1 MMPSK
6 RGKEVIP
13 EQEAFI
19 SILRTAE
26 LLDSEFSRLL
36 KPNKLTTAAYNV
48 LRILR
53 GAGKEGLACGDI
65 ADRMINRDPDITRL
79 VDRLANRGLASR
91 ERQTDD
97 RRVVKVV
104 ITPPG
109 LALLSEL
116 DEPVLETHKQ
126 QLKHVS
132 KKRLAELMKLLVVV
146 RDR

>member
-1 MMPSK
+1 MRSK
-6 RGKEVIP
+6 SNKKTVL
-13 EQEAFI
+13 EQEVFI

-36 KPNKLTTAAYNV
+36 KPKKLTNAAYNV

-53 GAGKEGLACGDI
+53 GAGPEGLACGDI

-79 VDRLANRGLASR
+79 VDRLEKRGLVAR

-104 ITPPG
+104 ITRAG
-109 LALLSEL
+109 LSLLSEL

-126 QLKHVS
+126 QLKHVG
-132 KKRLAELMKLLVVV
+132 KKRLAELMQLLAVV

>member
-1 MMPSK
+1 MPSK
-6 RGKEVIP
+6 RGKEVVP

-26 LLDSEFSRLL
+26 LLDSEFSLLL
-36 KPNKLTTAAYNV
+36 KPKKLTGAAYNV

-53 GAGKEGLACGDI
+53 GAGEEGLACGDI

-79 VDRLANRGLASR
+79 VDRLAKRGLAAR

-104 ITPPG
+104 ITSPG

-116 DEPVLETHKQ
+116 DEPVIAAHKQ
-126 QLKHVS
+126 QLKHVG
-132 KKRLAELMKLLVVV
+132 KKRLAELMRLLAVV

>member
-1 MMPSK
+1 MPSK
-6 RGKEVIP
+6 RGKEIVP

-19 SILRTAE
+19 GILRTAE
-26 LLDSEFSRLL
+26 LLESEFARLL

-53 GAGKEGLACGDI
+53 GAGKAGLACGDI
-65 ADRMINRDPDITRL
+65 ANRMINRDPDITRL
-79 VDRLANRGLASR
+79 VDRLAKRGLAAR

-104 ITPPG
+104 ITPAG
-109 LALLSEL
+109 LDLLSQL
-116 DEPVLETHKQ
+116 DKPVLDTHKQ

-132 KKRLAELMKLLVVV
+132 KKRLAELMKLLAVV

>member
-1 MMPSK
+1 MSSK
-6 RGKEVIP
+6 GGKGVVQ

-26 LLDSEFSRLL
+26 LLDSEFSQLL
-36 KPNKLTTAAYNV
+36 KPKKLKTAAYNV
-48 LRILR
+48 LLILR
-53 GAGKEGLACGDI
+53 GAGRKGLACGDI

-79 VDRLANRGLASR
+79 VDRLKKRGLAAR

-104 ITPPG
+104 ITTPG

-116 DEPVLETHKQ
+116 DEPVLETHRE
-126 QLKHVS
+126 QLKHVG
-132 KKRLAELMKLLVVV
+132 KKRLAKLMKLLAVV

>member
-1 MMPSK
+1 MASK
-6 RGKEVIP
+6 RGKEVVP

-36 KPNKLTTAAYNV
+36 KPKKLTNAAYNV

-65 ADRMINRDPDITRL
+65 SDRMINRDPDITRL
-79 VDRLANRGLASR
+79 VDRLEKRGLAAR

-104 ITPPG
+104 ITPAG

-116 DEPVLETHKQ
+116 DEPVIETHKQ

-132 KKRLAELMKLLVVV
+132 KKRLAELMKLLAVV
-146 RDR
+146 RNR

>member
-1 MMPSK
+1 MPSK
-6 RGKEVIP
+6 SNKKAVL
-13 EQEAFI
+13 EQEVFI

-36 KPNKLTTAAYNV
+36 KPHNLTNAAYNV

-53 GAGKEGLACGDI
+53 GAGPEGLACGDI

-79 VDRLANRGLASR
+79 VDRLEKKGLVAR

-104 ITPPG
+104 ITRTG
-109 LALLSEL
+109 LNLLSEL

-126 QLKHVS
+126 QLKHVG
-132 KKRLAELMKLLVVV
+132 KKRLAELMQLLAVV